1 MITSQLKSN
10 LDKNTDKLTP
20 VLRHSICKKVG
31 MRQKTKKTYFTKFVV
46 DEKVDKCGFT
56 NTNITENIAVQ
67 PELAQTEP
75 TDTHSLTF

>member
-31 MRQKTKKTYFTKFVV
+31 MRQKKQNKTYFTEFVV
-46 DEKVDKCGFT
+46 EKKVDKCGFT
-56 NTNITENIAVQ
+56 NTNITDNIAV
-67 PELAQTEP
+67 
-75 TDTHSLTF
+75 